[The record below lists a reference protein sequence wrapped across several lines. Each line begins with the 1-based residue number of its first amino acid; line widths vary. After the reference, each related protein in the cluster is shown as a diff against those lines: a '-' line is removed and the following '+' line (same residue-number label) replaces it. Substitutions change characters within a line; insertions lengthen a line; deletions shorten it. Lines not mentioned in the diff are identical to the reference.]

1 MRVSL
6 FLLLTLPFSLLIA
19 AEDPWTTL
27 AFDKDLTVWKPI
39 RPGGY
44 VLAAEVAM
52 DEKNPRMLVGKDTGN
67 VFVTMKGCPD
77 LITKEKFGDVEV
89 QAEFLIPKGSNS
101 GIKLNGQYEIQIRD
115 TAGAKE
121 LTGDSLGGIYP
132 KAELGPPYRYL
143 DKGVAP
149 KVNAAKPAGEWQSLH
164 IIFRAPRFEGEKKV
178 ANAKFVKV
186 VLNGQLIHE
195 NQEVDAPTGA
205 AYKDKESATGPLLLQ
220 TDHGGVAFR
229 NVKIRPL
236 GK

>member
-1 MRVSL
+1 MRW
-6 FLLLTLPFSLLIA
+6 LLLLACPCLLA
-19 AEDPWTTL
+19 AEDGWTSLT
-27 AFDKDLTVWKPI
+27 FDKDLTAWKAIKPD
-39 RPGGY
+39 GY
-44 VLAAEVAM
+44 VLAAEVAI
-52 DEKNPRMLVGKDTGN
+52 DEANPRRLVGKDAGG
-67 VFVTMKGCPD
+67 VFVTPKGCPD

-89 QAEFLIPKGSNS
+89 QVEFYIPKGSNS
-101 GIKLNGQYEIQIRD
+101 GVKLNGQYEIQIRD
-115 TAGAKE
+115 TAGAKN

-132 KAELGPPYRYL
+132 KAELLPTYHHI
-143 DKGVAP
+143 DKGIAP
-149 KVNAAKPAGEWQSLH
+149 KVNAAKPAGEWQTLH
-164 IIFRAPRFEGEKKV
+164 IIFQAPRFEGEKKV
-178 ANAKFVKV
+178 ANAKFLKV